1 MDFSTV
7 NVFLL
12 TNISSI
18 QIFIIIIEKD
28 KKIEKNNVFSIEHT
42 HIQKKNNSKR
52 ITLKEKYGM
61 LRMNDWNAT
70 STYKFRTC
78 KFSFLLYMF
87 DYNFVISIYTLNE
100 KQIKTNSKKNKAMK
114 WLYERVCV

>member
-61 LRMNDWNAT
+61 LRMND
-70 STYKFRTC
+70 
-78 KFSFLLYMF
+78 
-87 DYNFVISIYTLNE
+87 
-100 KQIKTNSKKNKAMK
+100 
-114 WLYERVCV
+114 